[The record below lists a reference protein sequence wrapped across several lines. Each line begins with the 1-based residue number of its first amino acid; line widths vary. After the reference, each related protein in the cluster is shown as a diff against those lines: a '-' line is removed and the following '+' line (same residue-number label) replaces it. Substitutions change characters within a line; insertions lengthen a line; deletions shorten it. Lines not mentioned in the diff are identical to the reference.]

1 MIGQINWV
9 VYWLLIFM
17 MLGGY
22 YTWYYHK
29 FKNDLHLLSPVVFFV
44 MQLLGKVNDQQE
56 RRGERPPVHPA
67 KQLAPPAAN
76 RTDGEGK
83 EAAESSEA
91 AAEKPKSKPKSKHEA
106 SKPATSE
113 EETKGANK
121 EKDKAPETAPEA
133 ETTAETGSGSK
144 AEAQTDSKAKATQNK
159 EETSESASEGS
170 NDETEAQVDNAT
182 TTPPPGEGPTD
193 EIPAD
198 RTPAEQAADSVAQWS
213 VQQFQ
218 VRLNEV
224 LTAHKRSK
232 EQDKKL
238 HERLTHAIRDVP
250 PVVLEDQ
257 SEHINQLI
265 ATSLERH
272 GIPMLSQQQFESLW
286 ESV

>member
-44 MQLLGKVNDQQE
+44 MRLLGKVNEEQSDQQE
-56 RRGERPPVHPA
+56 HRGAGPPVRPA
-67 KQLAPPAAN
+67 KQLALPAAN
-76 RTDGEGK
+76 SAEREGK
-83 EAAESSEA
+83 EAVESSEA
-91 AAEKPKSKPKSKHEA
+91 AAETSKSKQEA

-113 EETKGANK
+113 AETEGANK

-170 NDETEAQVDNAT
+170 NDETEPQVDNAT
-182 TTPPPGEGPTD
+182 TTPPPGQGPTD

-218 VRLNEV
+218 VRLNAV

-232 EQDKKL
+232 EQDEKL
-238 HERLTHAIRDVP
+238 HARLIHAIRDVP

-257 SEHINQLI
+257 SAHINQLI
-265 ATSLERH
+265 ATNLERH
-272 GIPMLSQQQFESLW
+272 GVPMLSQQQFESLW